1 MNKLIILSGISG
13 SGKSTFAST
22 TVRHNPN
29 RMVDDRCQVVDY
41 ARSLGLKV
49 FQVEYGNF

>member
-1 MNKLIILSGISG
+1 MEVWEDIATRYNIVFI
-13 SGKSTFAST
+13 
-22 TVRHNPN
+22 
-29 RMVDDRCQVVDY
+29 VDDRCQVVDY